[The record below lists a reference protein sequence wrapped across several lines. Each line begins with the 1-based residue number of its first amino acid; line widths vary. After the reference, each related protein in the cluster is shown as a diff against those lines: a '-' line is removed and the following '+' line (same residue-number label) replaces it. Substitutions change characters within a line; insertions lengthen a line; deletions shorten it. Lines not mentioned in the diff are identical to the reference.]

1 MRFIES
7 LKLAGLLSFPPDMEP
22 FELESLNV
30 LIGPNG
36 SGKSNFIEAFEL
48 LQALPTDFAMAL
60 ADGGGVDEWIWKGSP
75 SNRAP
80 RMDLTIEPIQR
91 NGGVWHPRAGQL
103 RYRLDFREESRRVRI
118 LDEAIE
124 EAESNGGD
132 CKRFFHYR
140 LTGDSSS
147 ASPVIGVRDGPTRKR
162 TELLRSEI
170 DLGKSILAQR
180 RDPYHYP
187 ELTWLGQTFSEIQT
201 FREWSFGYRS
211 EVRRPQRTDLPGDRL
226 LPDASNLAVIVNNLD
241 SWGRRQEFNDLLK
254 RLFPRVERLSTPVIG
269 GTVQL
274 LLHETGFDTPIP
286 AARMSD
292 GTLRFIAMLA
302 VLLSPEP
309 PPLVCIEEPELGLH
323 PDAVALMAE
332 VLSEASERMQLVV
345 TTHSDALVSALTNR
359 PSAIV
364 ACERPGDGTVLRRLD
379 PERLAHWLE
388 DDYALGDLWRMGALG
403 ANP

>member
-1 MRFIES
+1 MRFIQS

-36 SGKSNFIEAFEL
+36 SGKSNLIETFEL
-48 LQALPTDFAMAL
+48 IRALPTDFAMAL

-75 SNRAP
+75 SNRVP
-80 RMDLTIEPIQR
+80 RMDLTIEQIQR
-91 NGGVWHPRAGQL
+91 NRGVWHPGAGPL
-103 RYRLDFREESRRVRI
+103 RYRLDFRERNGRVDI
-118 LDEAIE
+118 LDEMIE
-124 EAESNGGD
+124 ELELNDGD
-132 CKRFFHYR
+132 CERFFHYR
-140 LTGDSSS
+140 LTGDSSGT
-147 ASPVIGVRDGPTRKR
+147 SPVIGVRDGPARKR
-162 TELLRSEI
+162 AELLRSDIE
-170 DLGKSILAQR
+170 LGKSILAQR

-187 ELTWLGQTFSEIQT
+187 ELTWLGRTFSEIQT
-201 FREWSFGYRS
+201 FREWSFGRRS
-211 EVRRPQRTDLPGDRL
+211 EVRRPPPADLPGDRL
-226 LPDASNLAVIVNNLD
+226 LPNTSNLAVVVNNLD
-241 SWGRRQEFNDLLK
+241 SWGRQREFNDLLK
-254 RLFPRVERLSTPVIG
+254 RFFPRVERLSTPIIG

-292 GTLRFIAMLA
+292 GTLRFVAMLA

-323 PDAVALMAE
+323 PDAVALMGD
-332 VLSEASERMQLVV
+332 VLEEASERMQLVV
-345 TTHSDALVSALTNR
+345 TTHSDALVSELTNR

-364 ACERPGDGTVLRRLD
+364 ACERPGAGTMLRRLD
-379 PERLAHWLE
+379 PEHVAHWLDE
-388 DDYALGDLWRMGALG
+388 YALGDIWRMGALG

>member
-22 FELESLNV
+22 FELDSLNV

-48 LQALPTDFAMAL
+48 LRALPTDFATVL
-60 ADGGGVDEWIWKGSP
+60 SEGGGVNEWIWKGSP
-75 SNRAP
+75 SNRVP
-80 RMDLTIEPIQR
+80 CMDLTMQQIQKNR
-91 NGGVWHPRAGQL
+91 GVWYPGAGPL
-103 RYRLDFREESRRVRI
+103 RYRLDFRESNGRVEI
-118 LDEAIE
+118 LDEMIE
-124 EAESNGGD
+124 EPELNDGD
-132 CKRFFHYR
+132 CERFFHYR

-147 ASPVIGVRDGPTRKR
+147 TSPVIGVRDALARKR
-162 TELLRSEI
+162 KELLRSEI

-187 ELTWLGQTFSEIQT
+187 ELTWLGRTFPEIQT
-201 FREWSFGYRS
+201 FREWSFGRRS
-211 EVRRPQRTDLPGDRL
+211 VARKPQRTDLPGDRL
-226 LPDASNLAVIVNNLD
+226 LPDAGNLAGIVNTLD
-241 SWGRRQEFNDLLK
+241 SWGRRREFDDLLK
-254 RLFPRVERLSTPVIG
+254 RFLPRIERLSTWIMG

-274 LLHETGFDTPIP
+274 LVHETGFDTPIP

-323 PDAVALMAE
+323 PDAVMLMGD
-332 VLSEASERMQLVV
+332 VLKEASERMQLVV
-345 TTHSDALVSALTNR
+345 TTHSNALVSAFDDRAN
-359 PSAIV
+359 AIV
-364 ACERPGDGTVLRRLD
+364 TCERPGAGTVLRRLD
-379 PERLAHWLE
+379 PDALADLLE
-388 DDYALGDLWRMGALG
+388 TYSLGHLWRQGELG

>member
-48 LQALPTDFAMAL
+48 LRALPTDLSAAL
-60 ADGGGVDEWIWKGSP
+60 RRGGGAREWLWKGKRLTR
-75 SNRAP
+75 NMQLELTLRP
-80 RMDLTIEPIQR
+80 RGSHLRGDTIIDYALELEILEDRFFVSGEDISGPPMSGRGKNIVTHYRNYGLGLGAKVRERSGARFQYRELNSFDLSDDNSILS
-91 NGGVWHPRAGQL
+91 QL
-103 RYRLDFREESRRVRI
+103 RDPVKYDVLNALHMSLSSIQIFQGWSLGRD
-118 LDEAIE
+118 
-124 EAESNGGD
+124 AE
-132 CKRFFHYR
+132 F
-140 LTGDSSS
+140 
-147 ASPVIGVRDGPTRKR
+147 
-162 TELLRSEI
+162 
-170 DLGKSILAQR
+170 
-180 RDPYHYP
+180 
-187 ELTWLGQTFSEIQT
+187 
-201 FREWSFGYRS
+201 
-211 EVRRPQRTDLPGDRL
+211 RRPQRTDLPGDRL

-241 SWGRRQEFNDLLK
+241 SWGRRKEFNDLLK
-254 RLFPRVERLSTPVIG
+254 RFFPRVERLSTPVIG

-274 LLHETGFDTPIP
+274 LLHEKGFDTPIP
-286 AARMSD
+286 ATRISD

-323 PDAVALMAE
+323 PDAVALLGD
-332 VLSEASERMQLVV
+332 VLEEASERMQLVV
-345 TTHSDALVSALTNR
+345 TTHSDALVSELTDR

-364 ACERPGDGTVLRRLD
+364 ACERPGAGTMLRRLD
-379 PERLAHWLE
+379 PEHVAHWLDE
-388 DDYALGDLWRMGALG
+388 YALGDIWRMGALG

>member
-1 MRFIES
+1 MRFIQS

-48 LQALPTDFAMAL
+48 LRALPTDFAAVL
-60 ADGGGVDEWIWKGSP
+60 SEGGGVKEWIWKG
-75 SNRAP
+75 P
-80 RMDLTIEPIQR
+80 RSDRRPQLDLTIEQIRR
-91 NGGVWHPRAGQL
+91 NHGVWSRGTGPL
-103 RYRLDFREESRRVRI
+103 RYRLDFREEASRVRI

-124 EAESNGGD
+124 EPDLAGSNG
-132 CKRFFHYR
+132 KQIFYYRFISRSH
-140 LTGDSSS
+140 G
-147 ASPVIGVRDGPTRKR
+147 SPVIGVHQGLNKRDYKTLSR
-162 TELLRSEI
+162 TDVPPDGSVLT
-170 DLGKSILAQR
+170 KF
-180 RDPYHYP
+180 RDPFHYP
-187 ELTWLGQTFSEIQT
+187 ELTWLGRTFSEIQT
-201 FREWSFGYRS
+201 FREWSFGRRS
-211 EVRRPQRTDLPGDRL
+211 AARRPPPADLPGDRL
-226 LPDASNLAVIVNNLD
+226 LPDASNLAVVVNNLD

-254 RLFPRVERLSTPVIG
+254 SFFPRFERLSTPVIG

-286 AARMSD
+286 APRISD

-332 VLSEASERMQLVV
+332 VLAEASERMQLVV
-345 TTHSDALVSALTNR
+345 ATHSDAMVSALSDR
-359 PSAIV
+359 PSAII
-364 ACERPGDGTVLRRLD
+364 ACERPGAGTVLRRLD
-379 PERLAHWLE
+379 PERLSDLLE
-388 DDYALGDLWRMGALG
+388 DYTLGHLWRQGELG

>member
-1 MRFIES
+1 MRFIQS

-36 SGKSNFIEAFEL
+36 SGKSNLIEAFEL
-48 LQALPTDFAMAL
+48 FRALPTDFLAAL
-60 ADGGGVDEWIWKGSP
+60 RNSGGPGEWAWKGGGSGSIP
-75 SNRAP
+75 QIELITNAGFLSSESVKYRFEFGGRLRP
-80 RMDLTIEPIQR
+80 FISVETIEI
-91 NGGVWHPRAGQL
+91 L
-103 RYRLDFREESRRVRI
+103 TRET
-118 LDEAIE
+118 
-124 EAESNGGD
+124 
-132 CKRFFHYR
+132 
-140 LTGDSSS
+140 LTGNLSK
-147 ASPVIGVRDGPTRKR
+147 PVSCYRFEGNQATINVQSKILFSQEQR
-162 TELLRSEI
+162 I
-170 DLGKSILAQR
+170 DLEDLKLDQSILSQR
-180 RDPYHYP
+180 RDISLYP
-187 ELTWLGQTFSEIQT
+187 VLTRLGEHFHSMHM
-201 FREWSFGYRS
+201 FRNWSFGPRS
-211 EVRRPQRTDLPGDRL
+211 EARQPQRADLPGDRL

-254 RLFPRVERLSTPVIG
+254 RFFPRVERLSTPVIG

-274 LLHETGFDTPIP
+274 LLHETGFDTPVP

-302 VLLSPEP
+302 VLLSPDP

-323 PDAVALMAE
+323 PDAVMLMGD
-332 VLSEASERMQLVV
+332 VLAEASERMQLVV

-364 ACERPGDGTVLRRLD
+364 ACERPGAGTMLRRLD
-379 PERLAHWLE
+379 PNYLSEWLE
-388 DDYALGDLWRMGALG
+388 DYALGDLWRMGELG